1 MSGHA
6 EQHSDKLRAALYVVA
21 TPIGN
26 LKDITLRALEVLR
39 SVDVVYA
46 EDTRTSAT
54 LLAHHGIRT
63 SLRSLHEHNE
73 ARATQEVLRELEA
86 GRAVALISDAGT
98 PAISDPGALVVAAA
112 REAGHRI
119 VPVPGPNAAIAALSV
134 SGISGPFLFV
144 GFLPAKASA
153 RRKLLEGWR
162 SAPYAL
168 VFYEAPHR
176 VAECVEDLLAVYGPG
191 RTLTIARELTKLY
204 ESVHVCPLG
213 EAPAWLAEDAN
224 RLRGEFVLIVS
235 PAAADADA
243 TRIEGER
250 VLKLLREAL
259 PLKDAARLAAAI
271 TGARKNELYEL
282 GLRGQAE

>member
-134 SGISGPFLFV
+134 SGIS
-144 GFLPAKASA
+144 
-153 RRKLLEGWR
+153 
-162 SAPYAL
+162 
-168 VFYEAPHR
+168 
-176 VAECVEDLLAVYGPG
+176 
-191 RTLTIARELTKLY
+191 
-204 ESVHVCPLG
+204 
-213 EAPAWLAEDAN
+213 
-224 RLRGEFVLIVS
+224 
-235 PAAADADA
+235 
-243 TRIEGER
+243 
-250 VLKLLREAL
+250 
-259 PLKDAARLAAAI
+259 
-271 TGARKNELYEL
+271 
-282 GLRGQAE
+282 